1 MYLKERVYEKVGR
14 YISLR
19 IETAG
24 FWCECDRRRPGFI
37 NEENVLI

>member
-1 MYLKERVYEKVGR
+1 MFNAVKNIGTQNVYVNNIKMYLKERVYEKVGR

-24 FWCECDRRRPGFI
+24 F
-37 NEENVLI
+37 